1 MIWKKLQNHF
11 LQEKMS
17 FTQNFPLGQGGKGEI
32 LPLSSFER
40 LTIIISQ
47 IVFLGLIVLSS
58 LQLYTCLVSE
68 MSVF

>member
-17 FTQNFPLGQGGKGEI
+17 FTQNFLLGQGGKGEI

-47 IVFLGLIVLSS
+47 IVFWA
-58 LQLYTCLVSE
+58 
-68 MSVF
+68 